1 MARLRARR
9 PGYTRRMIVGLLAL
23 VLLALAMGVGTVV
36 QGLLWLASVTCILVL
51 VVVAVVVSRLRPP
64 GPRARRR

>member
-1 MARLRARR
+1 
-9 PGYTRRMIVGLLAL
+9 MIVGLLAL